1 MGKPTGFMDYK
12 REDAA
17 AFSVEE
23 RIKNFNEF
31 HTSFKGGAAKAGSKM
46 YGLRCAVLSGR
57 NEDRQRIFR
66 LSA

>member
-1 MGKPTGFMDYK
+1 MDYK

-31 HTSFKGGAAKAGSKM
+31 HTPLSKEEQQKQGAKRSLLFYLITLAYFPK
-46 YGLRCAVLSGR
+46 
-57 NEDRQRIFR
+57 
-66 LSA
+66 

>member
-23 RIKNFNEF
+23 RIK
-31 HTSFKGGAAKAGSKM
+31 
-46 YGLRCAVLSGR
+46 LSLIHISEPTR
-57 NEDRQRIFR
+57 P
-66 LSA
+66 

>member
-23 RIKNFNEF
+23 RIK
-31 HTSFKGGAAKAGSKM
+31 M